1 MTISAVKNITKDIT
15 LEKFLMMPET
25 KPASEFLDGDIIQK
39 PMPKGRHS
47 RLQGKLSSE
56 INLVSESEK
65 IAYAFPELRCS
76 FGSRSIVPD
85 IAVFTWEHI
94 PFLSSGEVPDRFEQ
108 SPDWVIEILSPEQK
122 SNKVIGNILYCME
135 HGCKLGWFLDPDD
148 LSILVFLCDRQP
160 ILMEKTDILPV
171 LAGVDLKLT
180 VDDVFGWLKMA

>member
-1 MTISAVKNITKDIT
+1 MTISAVKDIS

-25 KPASEFLDGDIIQK
+25 KPALEFLDGDIIQK

-47 RLQGKLSSE
+47 CLQYELCNGINQVTKKAKL
-56 INLVSESEK
+56 
-65 IAYAFPELRCS
+65 AYAFPELRCS
-76 FGSRSIVPD
+76 FGNRSIVPD

-94 PFLSSGEVPDRFEQ
+94 PFLANGEVPDRFEH

-122 SNKVIGNILYCME
+122 SNKVIGNILHCME

-160 ILMEKTDILPV
+160 ILMEKADILPV
-171 LAGVDLKLT
+171 LAGIELKLT
-180 VDDVFGWLKMA
+180 VDDVFGWLTMA